1 MSAPQVSRQSDVQ
14 GIQCLPSELE
24 TSICVGVLSHH
35 AAPAGIPPTDIHY
48 DFISFL
54 AIAQRLNVDFLPIT
68 WQPAL
73 DSLGKGATAEVSQSL
88 VNLQMSFA
96 FKRTA
101 LSNLPWQ
108 GQYQEQERRALRAL
122 ISEVSVL
129 SHPLIRRQAN
139 IINLEGICWEIG
151 REDKVL
157 PVLVFEKAQLGDM
170 HRFMDSDLGKALS
183 IEDRLK
189 MCIGVGTAVMV
200 MHSCRKFQ

>member
-1 MSAPQVSRQSDVQ
+1 M
-14 GIQCLPSELE
+14 
-24 TSICVGVLSHH
+24 
-35 AAPAGIPPTDIHY
+35 DIHY

-54 AIAQRLNVDFLPIT
+54 AMAQRSNVDLLPIT

-73 DSLGKGATAEVSQSL
+73 DSLGRGATAEISQSL
-88 VNLQMSFA
+88 VSLQMSFA

-101 LSNLPWQ
+101 LSNSLQQ
-108 GQYQEQERRALRAL
+108 GQEHERRALRAL

-129 SHPLIRRQAN
+129 SHPLIRRQPN
-139 IINLEGICWEIG
+139 IINLEGICWEIVE
-151 REDKVL
+151 EDKVL

-170 HRFMDSDLGKALS
+170 HRFMDSDQGKAFR

-200 MHSCRKFQ
+200 MHSCRKF